1 MTNNEFLTALNKAFA
16 EHPMLAKS
24 NPKSINELLYVLR
37 MEFDNDFCISIPE
50 KNGAWSCIPSS
61 RETFISTKMLAR
73 KIDCIEYEEE
83 KDEELG
89 TIYCLT
95 IYTT

>member
-1 MTNNEFLTALNKAFA
+1 MTNNEFLRELNKAF
-16 EHPMLAKS
+16 EKYPMLAKS
-24 NPKSINELLYVLR
+24 NPRSINELLYVLR

-61 RETFISTKMLAR
+61 RETFISSKTLAR
-73 KIDCIEYEEE
+73 KISNIEYEEE
-83 KDEELG
+83 ADKDFG

-95 IYTT
+95 IYTK